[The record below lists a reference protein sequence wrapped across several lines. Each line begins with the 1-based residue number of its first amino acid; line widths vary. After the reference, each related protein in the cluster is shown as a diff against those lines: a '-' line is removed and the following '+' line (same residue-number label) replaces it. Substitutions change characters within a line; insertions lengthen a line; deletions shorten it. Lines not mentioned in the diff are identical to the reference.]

1 MKEQEKTE
9 LTEKHDGKEEEE
21 WKDASEIQNEERK
34 MNRVTGFGIAILI
47 LAVIVLSVCVVYSQN
62 LNKNLAE
69 KTAEVQNE
77 YKKLQESIKGESS
90 EAEITEIPQKDESE
104 ELPSVSS
111 DEQKEETE
119 GTNQEK
125 VLTIPEDTAEY
136 VLYENYIEGK
146 KFSFS
151 YPSSW
156 DGKVIFSNETL
167 DDGTVVITCYAS
179 GQYSDYQ
186 NGAPE
191 TGEIFHIV
199 VNKNPAY
206 QSENNKQYKMS
217 EKDDYCGYY
226 EEPSG
231 ITYDY
236 VNHPEYAEVFKLIYE
251 SQAKV
256 WRSFNFD

>member
-1 MKEQEKTE
+1 MKEQEKAE
-9 LTEKHDGKEEEE
+9 LAEEDNENEEDE
-21 WKDASEIQNEERK
+21 WKDACEIQNEERK
-34 MNRVTGFGIAILI
+34 MSRVTGFGIVILI
-47 LAVIVLSVCVVYSQN
+47 LAVIVLSVCLVYAQN

-69 KTAEVQNE
+69 KTVEVQNE
-77 YKKLQESIKGESS
+77 YKKLQESIKEESAK
-90 EAEITEIPQKDESE
+90 EEITETPQKEADG
-104 ELPSVSS
+104 LPSASS
-111 DEQKEETE
+111 DEQQEE
-119 GTNQEK
+119 TNQEK
-125 VLTIPEDTAEY
+125 VLTIPESTTEY
-136 VLYENYIEGK
+136 VSYENYIEGK

-156 DGKVIFSNETL
+156 DGKVIFSNETQ

-179 GQYSDYQ
+179 NQYSDYQ

-206 QSENNKQYKMS
+206 QSENNRQYKMS
-217 EKDDYCGYY
+217 EKDGYCGYY

-236 VNHPEYAEVFKLIYE
+236 VNHPEYAEVFKLVYE

>member
-9 LTEKHDGKEEEE
+9 LTEVHDENKENEEHE
-21 WKDASEIQNEERK
+21 WKDACEIQNKDRK
-34 MNRVTGFGIAILI
+34 MNRVTGFGITILI

-62 LNKNLAE
+62 INKNLAE
-69 KTAEVQNE
+69 KTVEVQNE
-77 YKKLQESIKGESS
+77 YKKLQESIKKES
-90 EAEITEIPQKDESE
+90 AKAGITETPQKDGTDGAS
-104 ELPSVSS
+104 SASS
-111 DEQKEETE
+111 DEQQA

-125 VLTIPEDTAEY
+125 VLTIPESTAEY
-136 VLYENYIEGK
+136 VPYENYIEGK

-151 YPSSW
+151 YPSYW
-156 DGKVIFSNETL
+156 DGKVIFSNETQ

-179 GQYSDYQ
+179 SQYSDYQ
-186 NGAPE
+186 NGASE

-206 QSENNKQYKMS
+206 QSEKNKQYKMS
-217 EKDDYCGYY
+217 EKDGYCGYY

-236 VNHPEYAEVFKLIYE
+236 VNHPEYAEVFKLVYE

-256 WRSFNFD
+256 WRSFNFE